1 MIKVAPSILSADFA
15 EMGRAAENCE
25 SWGADY
31 IHFDVMDG
39 TFVPTITF
47 GPQMCKAVR
56 RHTKLPI
63 DVHLMVEHPE
73 TYIPLFRDAGAD
85 IITFHIEADRHA
97 HRTLQAIHNAGM
109 KAGIVLNPST
119 SPEAVRYV
127 ISSCDMV
134 LLMSVNPGAGG
145 DGGIVQVIL
154 QAEIHTGNR
163 AEDKAV
169 QSHSKG
175 YGRKS
180 RYRDRRRDKSR
191 YRQALHGG
199 RCKRTGSRKQRVRR
213 AEPERNGKKAAR
225 HRQIAVALTNL
236 KRRSLAAFWSS

>member
-73 TYIPLFRDAGAD
+73 TF
-85 IITFHIEADRHA
+85 F
-97 HRTLQAIHNAGM
+97 
-109 KAGIVLNPST
+109 
-119 SPEAVRYV
+119 
-127 ISSCDMV
+127 
-134 LLMSVNPGAGG
+134 
-145 DGGIVQVIL
+145 
-154 QAEIHTGNR
+154 
-163 AEDKAV
+163 
-169 QSHSKG
+169 
-175 YGRKS
+175 
-180 RYRDRRRDKSR
+180 
-191 YRQALHGG
+191 
-199 RCKRTGSRKQRVRR
+199 
-213 AEPERNGKKAAR
+213 
-225 HRQIAVALTNL
+225 
-236 KRRSLAAFWSS
+236 

>member
-109 KAGIVLNPST
+109 KGGIVLNPST

-145 DGGIVQVIL
+145 QKFIPETVQKIRQL
-154 QAEIHTGNR
+154 RAIAKDMGASPDIEIG
-163 AEDKAV
+163 
-169 QSHSKG
+169 
-175 YGRKS
+175 
-180 RYRDRRRDKSR
+180 RRDKSR
-191 YRQALHGG
+191 YRQALRGGG
-199 RCKRTGSRKQRVRR
+199 RKRAGSRKQRVRR
-213 AEPERNGKKAAR
+213 ADPKEM
-225 HRQIAVALTNL
+225 V
-236 KRRSLAAFWSS
+236 KRLHDIGR

>member
-145 DGGIVQVIL
+145 Q
-154 QAEIHTGNR
+154 
-163 AEDKAV
+163 KAA

-191 YRQALHGG
+191 YRQALRGGG
-199 RCKRTGSRKQRVRR
+199 RKRAGSRKQRVRR
-213 AEPERNGKKAAR
+213 AGPEGNGKKAAR

-236 KRRSLAAFWSS
+236 KRRSLAASECQKSG

>member
-73 TYIPLFRDAGAD
+73 TCIPLFRDAGAD

-109 KAGIVLNPST
+109 RAGVVLNPST

-145 DGGIVQVIL
+145 QKFIPETVQKIRQLRAIAKDMGASPDIEIDGGINPDTGRL
-154 QAEIHTGNR
+154 CAEAG
-163 AEDKAV
+163 ASVLVA
-169 QSHSKG
+169 
-175 YGRKS
+175 
-180 RYRDRRRDKSR
+180 
-191 YRQALHGG
+191 
-199 RCKRTGSRKQRVRR
+199 GSSVFGAADPMDMVRR
-213 AEPERNGKKAAR
+213 LHDIGR
-225 HRQIAVALTNL
+225 
-236 KRRSLAAFWSS
+236 

>member
-134 LLMSVNPGAGG
+134 LLMSVNPGFGG
-145 DGGIVQVIL
+145 QSFMHDQLPKIAELRHEIDKRGLACELEVDGGVDPVTAKL
-154 QAEIHTGNR
+154 VKDAGATVLVAGSAVFGKPDR
-163 AEDKAV
+163 KA
-169 QSHSKG
+169 QI
-175 YGRKS
+175 
-180 RYRDRRRDKSR
+180 D
-191 YRQALHGG
+191 AI
-199 RCKRTGSRKQRVRR
+199 
-213 AEPERNGKKAAR
+213 RNA
-225 HRQIAVALTNL
+225 
-236 KRRSLAAFWSS
+236 